1 MEVYMKHIW
10 KRNQIIITALV
21 IMVGV
26 AGYLNFTDNSVKE
39 TLSWQ
44 KNQKE
49 KVNTATNASVAEKT
63 EEELTEQELA
73 EVDVTSEQ
81 EDEKVGEA
89 VLTNA
94 KGNDIFYSI
103 KLEREQTRA
112 ENKEIFNEII
122 NNANATEDQKNDA
135 INSIM
140 EIADFAEKENA
151 AETLLSA
158 KGFDGAVVSMEKDN
172 VDVVINKK
180 ELTEQEITQIED
192 IVTRKTGVAMDKIVI
207 STANK

>member
-1 MEVYMKHIW
+1 MKHIW

-158 KGFDGAVVSMEKDN
+158 KGFDGAVVSMEKGN

>member
-1 MEVYMKHIW
+1 MKHIW

>member
-1 MEVYMKHIW
+1 MKHIW

-49 KVNTATNASVAEKT
+49 KVNTATNASVVEKT

>member
-1 MEVYMKHIW
+1 MKHIW

-158 KGFDGAVVSMEKDN
+158 KGFDGTVVSMEKDN

>member
-1 MEVYMKHIW
+1 MKHIW

-140 EIADFAEKENA
+140 EIADFAEKKNA

>member
-1 MEVYMKHIW
+1 MKHIW

-158 KGFDGAVVSMEKDN
+158 KGFDGAVVSMEKEN

>member
-1 MEVYMKHIW
+1 MKHIW

-44 KNQKE
+44 KKQKE